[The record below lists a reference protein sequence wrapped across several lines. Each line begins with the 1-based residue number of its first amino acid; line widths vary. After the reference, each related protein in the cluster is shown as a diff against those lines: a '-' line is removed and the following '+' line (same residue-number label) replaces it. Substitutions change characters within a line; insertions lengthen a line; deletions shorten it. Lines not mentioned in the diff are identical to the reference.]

1 MEIENNA
8 DFLLVVE
15 MKEDE
20 GGFVKVAV
28 CVEAAAIIVYERG
41 SCWDVWQIEG
51 VYGMGFMESFKT

>member
-51 VYGMGFMESFKT
+51 VCGIL